1 VEFALLLVLFLGV
14 LAATLDTAIMYFA
27 AAGLDASVRS
37 ASRLI
42 RTGQVQT
49 SGMTA
54 AAFKSRICSGVA
66 GAFYCEKEL
75 YVRVSVV
82 SAFADVDLST
92 PITGGKLSA
101 TSVYNPGNAG
111 DIVVVQAYLPWD
123 PIFNDLAYATPVL
136 SDGRTLIASA
146 AVFRN
151 EPFN

>member
-1 VEFALLLVLFLGV
+1 MLLVLFMGI

-27 AAGLDASVRS
+27 AAGLDASVRN

-49 SGMTA
+49 SSMTA
-54 AAFKSRICSGVA
+54 GAFRSRICSGVV
-66 GAFYCEKEL
+66 GAFYCEKNL

-92 PITGGKLSA
+92 PISGGKLSTA
-101 TSVYNPGNAG
+101 SVFDPGNAG

-123 PIFNDLAYATPVL
+123 PMFNVLAYATPKL